1 MTQVSGGFNLT
12 GPAVGQV
19 TLTCQIPS
27 NVTRFTQSGILL
39 LLLFV
44 IVVIVVVVIVIVIV

>member
-19 TLTCQIPS
+19 NLTCQIPS